1 MGHVWPIKCIFFS
14 SERTDLAA
22 AETRHLTI
30 YMLQVKLLYYI
41 MHTVVGHNYKS
52 ANRKTLEFKI
62 SIYLMK
68 PDLGKVTV
76 PNIYQSSHKKVTF
89 SLQR

>member
-1 MGHVWPIKCIFFS
+1 MNS
-14 SERTDLAA
+14 DLAA

-30 YMLQVKLLYYI
+30 HMLQVKLLYYI
-41 MHTVVGHNYKS
+41 MHTVVGLNYKT
-52 ANRKTLEFKI
+52 ANRMTLEFKI

-68 PDLGKVTV
+68 PDVGKMTV

-89 SLQR
+89 SLRRQTVHVRFEQ